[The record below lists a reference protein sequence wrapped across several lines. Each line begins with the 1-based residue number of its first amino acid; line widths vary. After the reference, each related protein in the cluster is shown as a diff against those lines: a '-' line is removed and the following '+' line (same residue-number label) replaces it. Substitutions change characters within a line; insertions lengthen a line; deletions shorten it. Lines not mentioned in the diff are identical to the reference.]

1 MTTVADDLWQ
11 SCEGHRYIGSL
22 SGTLFRLVKSQEQIA
37 TRQLVDTL
45 EEQALLEEM
54 LETVK
59 PPYPQHLDHLHY
71 LLKTP
76 FRYPPLKWG
85 SRFGRI
91 FEPSIFYG
99 GCSVNV
105 TLAESAYYRFV
116 FWHSMDGK
124 PPKNTLRSSHTLFSV
139 GYHSDQGVRLQAPP
153 FDMHL
158 SVIAH
163 PSNYSHT
170 QQLGTAMRNHGV
182 KVFEYPSA
190 RASDSNSDYA
200 NSQATCVGLFSAEAF
215 NHNKPLSREQW
226 FCDVSASDVSF
237 KAVEESRILR
247 FELSQFLQQ
256 GIFPMPA

>member
-1 MTTVADDLWQ
+1 MTTVSDSLWHM
-11 SCEGHRYIGSL
+11 CEGHKYIDSL
-22 SGTLFRLVKSQEQIA
+22 SGTLYRLIESQEHIA

-85 SRFGRI
+85 SRFGRT

-99 GCSVNV
+99 GCSVDV

-116 FWHSMDGK
+116 FWYSMDGK
-124 PPKNTLRSSHTLFSV
+124 PIKNTIRSEHTLFSV
-139 GYHSDQGVRLQAPP
+139 GYHSHKGVRLQSPP

-158 SVIAH
+158 DLIAH
-163 PSNYSHT
+163 PTNYSHA
-170 QQLGTAMRNHGV
+170 QQLGTTMRNDGV
-182 KVFEYPSA
+182 EVFEYPSA
-190 RASDSNSDYA
+190 RARDYA
-200 NSQATCVGLFSAEAF
+200 NSHATCVGLFTADAF
-215 NHNKPLSREQW
+215 SQNSPLDRQQW
-226 FCDVSASDVSF
+226 FCDISADDVIF
-237 KAVEESRILR
+237 KAVEDSAIIG
-247 FELSQFLQQ
+247 FKLSQFLQH
-256 GIFPMPA
+256 GTFPMPA

>member
-1 MTTVADDLWQ
+1 MSTIADDIWQ
-11 SCEGHRYIGSL
+11 SCKGHKFIRPL
-22 SGTLFRLVKSQEQIA
+22 SGTLYRLVESQEQIA

-59 PPYPQHLDHLHY
+59 PPYPDHLDHLHY

-85 SRFGRI
+85 SRFGRT

-124 PPKNTLRSSHTLFSV
+124 PPKNILCSAHTLFSV
-139 GYHSDQGVRLQAPP
+139 GYQSDQGVRLQSPP
-153 FDMHL
+153 FDKHL
-158 SVIAH
+158 KVISH
-163 PSNYSHT
+163 PTNYSPT
-170 QQLGTAMRNHGV
+170 QHLGTAMRKDGV
-182 KVFEYPSA
+182 EVFEYPSA
-190 RASDSNSDYA
+190 RAHDHG
-200 NSQATCVGLFSAEAF
+200 TCVGLFSA
-215 NHNKPLSREQW
+215 KPFTQNSPLNRQQW
-226 FCDVSASDVSF
+226 FCDVATDAVIF
-237 KAVEESRILR
+237 KAVEESKIVR
-247 FELSQFLQQ
+247 FELLQFLDD
-256 GIFPMPA
+256 GILPIPA